1 MNLTLTVF
9 ISQGFLP
16 EGKFT
21 RILTGPVCR
30 DPGPRRRGRRPRSE
44 MPKAP
49 ELPSGMGPLF
59 MNGGLISSMDLVS
72 LPNLRNVPGIPL
84 TGIMGFPHGF
94 ATAVSSG
101 DDAKNGLGML
111 PMMLH
116 GMAAVQPPMYS
127 AHMSGMMSQSLST
140 ATSTTSTA
148 TASSTTAS
156 VTSTNSATVT
166 STSSPADSSDTV
178 PQQDNA
184 SSPMSTENWNKE
196 DTKQGGEE
204 KKVSAS
210 VSTAAATSSS
220 SSSSI
225 TSTGSHLTFNPFLIP
240 GMSHSLLYPHMF
252 LPPGS
257 IMALPAMPAADSTGS
272 PKRKRKKV
280 REEGPVE
287 GSGNVGVQMDGEE
300 SKEVKVEQ
308 TPERKSQEGGMEED
322 GHDVN
327 LALVKDPSD
336 HIKDP
341 SEDKS
346 TEEKEKNEMG
356 EEPEH
361 DAQGPSDGGD

>member
-1 MNLTLTVF
+1 
-9 ISQGFLP
+9 
-16 EGKFT
+16 
-21 RILTGPVCR
+21 
-30 DPGPRRRGRRPRSE
+30 

-49 ELPSGMGPLF
+49 ELPAGMAPLF
-59 MNGGLISSMDLVS
+59 MNGGLIGSMDLVS

-94 ATAVSSG
+94 ATAVTSG

-140 ATSTTSTA
+140 ATSTMSTV
-148 TASSTTAS
+148 TASTT
-156 VTSTNSATVT
+156 TNSATVT
-166 STSSPADSSDTV
+166 STSSPPDSSDTAL
-178 PQQDNA
+178 QRDNT
-184 SSPMSTENWNKE
+184 SSPMSTENWIKE
-196 DTKQGGEE
+196 EAKQGGEE

-210 VSTAAATSSS
+210 VSTASATSSS
-220 SSSSI
+220 SSSCI

-272 PKRKRKKV
+272 PKRKRKKL
-280 REEGPVE
+280 REEGLVE
-287 GSGNVGVQMDGEE
+287 GNGNVVVQMDGEE
-300 SKEVKVEQ
+300 SKGVKVEQ
-308 TPERKSQEGGMEED
+308 TPERKSQEGVMEED
-322 GHDVN
+322 VHDVN
-327 LALVKDPSD
+327 SALVKDSSD
-336 HIKDP
+336 HIQGP

-346 TEEKEKNEMG
+346 TEEKEKNKTG
-356 EEPEH
+356 EEPEQ
-361 DAQGPSDGGD
+361 DSQGLCDGGD

>member
-1 MNLTLTVF
+1 
-9 ISQGFLP
+9 
-16 EGKFT
+16 
-21 RILTGPVCR
+21 
-30 DPGPRRRGRRPRSE
+30 

-49 ELPSGMGPLF
+49 ELPAGMAPLF
-59 MNGGLISSMDLVS
+59 MNGGLIGSMDLVS

-94 ATAVSSG
+94 ATAVTSG

-140 ATSTTSTA
+140 ATSTMSTV
-148 TASSTTAS
+148 TASTTAS
-156 VTSTNSATVT
+156 VTTNSATVT
-166 STSSPADSSDTV
+166 STSSPPDSSDTAL
-178 PQQDNA
+178 QRDNT
-184 SSPMSTENWNKE
+184 SSPMSTENWIKE
-196 DTKQGGEE
+196 EAKQGGEE

-220 SSSSI
+220 SSSCI

-257 IMALPAMPAADSTGS
+257 IMALPTMPAADSTGS

-280 REEGPVE
+280 REEGLVE
-287 GSGNVGVQMDGEE
+287 GNGNVGVQMDAEE
-300 SKEVKVEQ
+300 SKGVKVEQ
-308 TPERKSQEGGMEED
+308 TPERKSQESVMEED

-327 LALVKDPSD
+327 SALVKDSSD
-336 HIKDP
+336 HIQDP

-346 TEEKEKNEMG
+346 TEEKEKNKTG
-356 EEPEH
+356 EEPEQ
-361 DAQGPSDGGD
+361 DSQGPCDGGD

>member
-1 MNLTLTVF
+1 
-9 ISQGFLP
+9 
-16 EGKFT
+16 
-21 RILTGPVCR
+21 
-30 DPGPRRRGRRPRSE
+30 

-49 ELPSGMGPLF
+49 ELPAGMAPLF
-59 MNGGLISSMDLVS
+59 MNGGLIGSMDLVS

-94 ATAVSSG
+94 ATAVTSG
-101 DDAKNGLGML
+101 DDGKNGLGML

-140 ATSTTSTA
+140 ATSTMSTV
-148 TASSTTAS
+148 TASTTAS
-156 VTSTNSATVT
+156 VTTNSVT
-166 STSSPADSSDTV
+166 STSNPPDSSDTAL
-178 PQQDNA
+178 QRDNT
-184 SSPMSTENWNKE
+184 SSPMSTENWIKE
-196 DTKQGGEE
+196 EAKQGGEE

-220 SSSSI
+220 SSSCI

-280 REEGPVE
+280 REEGLLE
-287 GSGNVGVQMDGEE
+287 GNGNVGVQMDGEE
-300 SKEVKVEQ
+300 SKGVKVEQ
-308 TPERKSQEGGMEED
+308 TPERKSQEGVMEED

-327 LALVKDPSD
+327 SALVKDSSD
-336 HIKDP
+336 HIQDP

-346 TEEKEKNEMG
+346 TEEKEKNKTG
-356 EEPEH
+356 EEPEQ
-361 DAQGPSDGGD
+361 DSQGPCDGGD

>member
-1 MNLTLTVF
+1 
-9 ISQGFLP
+9 
-16 EGKFT
+16 
-21 RILTGPVCR
+21 
-30 DPGPRRRGRRPRSE
+30 

-49 ELPSGMGPLF
+49 ELPAGMGPLF
-59 MNGGLISSMDLVS
+59 MNGGLIGSMDLVS

-94 ATAVSSG
+94 ATAVPSG
-101 DDAKNGLGML
+101 EDGKNGLSML

-116 GMAAVQPPMYS
+116 SMAAVQPPMYS
-127 AHMSGMMSQSLST
+127 AHMSGMMTQPLST

-166 STSSPADSSDTV
+166 STSSPADSSDSA
-178 PQQDNA
+178 PQRENA
-184 SSPMSTENWNKE
+184 SSPMSTENGNKE
-196 DTKQGGEE
+196 DAKQAGEE

-210 VSTAAATSSS
+210 VSTAAATSS

-280 REEGPVE
+280 REEGPEE
-287 GSGNVGVQMDGEE
+287 GSTNVGVHIDGVE
-300 SKEVKVEQ
+300 SKDEQ
-308 TPERKSQEGGMEED
+308 TPEQKSQEGGMEE
-322 GHDVN
+322 GRPEVN
-327 LALVKDPSD
+327 LAQVKDPSD
-336 HIKDP
+336 PIKDP
-341 SEDKS
+341 SKDRS
-346 TEEKEKNEMG
+346 TEEKDKNELG
-356 EEPEH
+356 EEPELNT
-361 DAQGPSDGGD
+361 QGSCDGED